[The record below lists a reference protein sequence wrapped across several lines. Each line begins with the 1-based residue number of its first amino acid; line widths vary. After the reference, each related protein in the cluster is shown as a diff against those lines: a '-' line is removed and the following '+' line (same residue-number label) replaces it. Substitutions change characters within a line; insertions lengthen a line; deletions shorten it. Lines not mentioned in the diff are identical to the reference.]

1 MLEYLCLHESHG
13 KNGSLASAT
22 LITTLLQPFVAESK
36 KCEFEEHINE
46 RILRHKTIDEDMP
59 MFVSE
64 TNKLLRSDEK
74 IELRT
79 LTDFKPFKMRLGK
92 ALKEIGEKLAKFT
105 TPQNFISTTNSAET
119 SAHKSELQQ
128 QILDMHSL
136 EIKFLQIVGKLISV
150 LSTELLDS
158 AEGNIVGTEK
168 LTSLIRRTEKLK
180 QLNATLSAIIAHDE
194 AQMNAKIPQNELRQ
208 FLTKIKNDFE
218 FYFHQNSA
226 LLRFFESKLEGIFK
240 YASRPESINL
250 VVRYARGLDGRMD
263 LAKAANR
270 VSKLNKTAAKKQL
283 ELIII
288 LAKISNKLLIGPVNE
303 YGFGKMIEKLNSTN
317 FNEKVDDILAEY
329 YIDDIIIH
337 RELISDVLKE
347 FGLTVESVKAISHF
361 IKDKDGIVVGKFE
374 TRVESNNNPGRKP
387 ITFWHML
394 ECFSELLH
402 HYLYGLCLT
411 FLDYEAM
418 LTQELLEGDKLLMK
432 EIISSDNGFLNND

>member
-1 MLEYLCLHESHG
+1 MFCFNQIKQLLINYYLEGDIVFSRVQQLDLLEYLFLHESHG

-36 KCEFEEHINE
+36 KREFEEHINE
-46 RILRHKTIDEDMP
+46 RILRHKPTDEDMP

-64 TNKLLRSDEK
+64 TNKLLREDDK

-79 LTDFKPFKMRLGK
+79 LTDFKPFKMSLGK

-105 TPQNFISTTNSAET
+105 TPQNVISTTNSAGT
-119 SAHKSELQQ
+119 SDSAHKSELQQ
-128 QILDMHSL
+128 QKQILDMHSL

-168 LTSLIRRTEKLK
+168 LTSLIRSTEKMK

-250 VVRYARGLDGRMD
+250 VVRYARGLDGRMN
-263 LAKAANR
+263 LAKAASR
-270 VSKLNKTAAKKQL
+270 PSKLNKTPAKKPL
-283 ELIII
+283 ELIVI
-288 LAKISNKLLIGPVNE
+288 LAKIANKLLIGPVNE

-317 FNEKVDDILAEY
+317 FNEKVDDILAEF
-329 YIDDIIIH
+329 YIDHIIIN

-361 IKDKDGIVVGKFE
+361 IKYKDGIVVGKFE
-374 TRVESNNNPGRKP
+374 TREESNNNPIENRSLFGICLNAFP
-387 ITFWHML
+387 SFYITTSMVFV
-394 ECFSELLH
+394 
-402 HYLYGLCLT
+402 
-411 FLDYEAM
+411 
-418 LTQELLEGDKLLMK
+418 
-432 EIISSDNGFLNND
+432 